1 MGIILCKDLA
11 FKLGDCSFEVK
22 SIIFL
27 RDLGCD
33 FLVLLHIVQRRNVIR
48 CDDVSAG
55 SDYDLFNEVLQLTNI
70 ARLGIAF

>member
-27 RDLGCD
+27 RDIGWDLL
-33 FLVLLHIVQRRNVIR
+33 FLFYIVQRRNVIR
-48 CDDVSAG
+48 CDDISAG
-55 SDYDLFNEVLQLTNI
+55 SDNEEELP
-70 ARLGIAF
+70 

>member
-27 RDLGCD
+27 RDIGWDLL
-33 FLVLLHIVQRRNVIR
+33 FLFYIVQRRNVIR
-48 CDDVSAG
+48 CDDISAG
-55 SDYDLFNEVLQLTNI
+55 SDYDLFDEVLQLANI
-70 ARLGIAF
+70 ARPGIAF